1 MDNRPVALFIDM
13 LAAERGAAPNTQA
26 AYQKDLQSLAAFLQ
40 QRKTDL
46 AAASADDLRA
56 YLADLDAR
64 GLASSSVARQVSV
77 VKRFYKFLL
86 LEKIR
91 ADNPAEGLAR
101 PKAQRPL
108 PKLLSP
114 EETQSL
120 IDAAYQLPQ
129 DSVKHIADRL
139 RAICL
144 IEVLYAAGLRVSEL
158 VSLPR
163 AALDGPFMLV
173 RGKGGRERVVPL
185 SEAAHRAMAD
195 WLAFQ
200 GQSRSP
206 FLFPARGKSGH
217 LTRQRF
223 AQILEAL
230 AIKAGVPPSRVSPHV
245 VRHAFATHLVQGGAD
260 LRAVQHMLGHADI
273 STTQIYTHVLDARK
287 KQLVE
292 AAHPLARMK
301 GLPKPE
307 EAE

>member
-1 MDNRPVALFIDM
+1 MDNKAVALFIDM
-13 LAAERGAAPNTQA
+13 LAAERGAALNTQA
-26 AYQKDLQSLAAFLQ
+26 AYQKDLHSLAAFLH

-46 AAASADDLRA
+46 TEASDDDLRS
-56 YLADLDAR
+56 YLVDLDQR
-64 GLASSSVARQVSV
+64 GLAASTVARQISV
-77 VKRFYKFLL
+77 MKRFYKFLL
-86 LEKIR
+86 IENMR
-91 ADNPAEGLAR
+91 GDNPAEGLAR
-101 PKAQRPL
+101 PRSQRPL

-114 EETQSL
+114 EEAQSL
-120 IDAAYQLPQ
+120 IDAAYGLPAVGNKQ
-129 DSVKHIADRL
+129 ITDRL

-173 RGKGGRERVVPL
+173 RGKGGRERMVPL
-185 SEAAHRAMAD
+185 SEAAQRAMAA
-195 WLAFQ
+195 WLAHQ
-200 GQSRSP
+200 GQTDSP

-223 AQILEAL
+223 AQILEGL
-230 AIKAGVPPSRVSPHV
+230 AVKAGIAPSRISPHV

-260 LRAVQHMLGHADI
+260 LRAVQQMLGHADI
-273 STTQIYTHVLDARK
+273 STTQIYTHVLDERK

-292 AAHPLARMK
+292 DAHPLARMK
-301 GLPKPE
+301 GLPKSR

>member
-1 MDNRPVALFIDM
+1 MDNKAVALFIDM
-13 LAAERGAAPNTQA
+13 LAAERGAALNTQA
-26 AYQKDLQSLAAFLQ
+26 AYQKDLHSLAAFLH

-46 AAASADDLRA
+46 TEASDDDLRS
-56 YLADLDAR
+56 YLVDMDQR
-64 GLASSSVARQVSV
+64 GLAASTVARQISV
-77 VKRFYKFLL
+77 MKRFYKFLL
-86 LEKIR
+86 IENMR
-91 ADNPAEGLAR
+91 GDNPAEGLAR
-101 PKAQRPL
+101 PRSQRPL

-114 EETQSL
+114 EEAQSL
-120 IDAAYQLPQ
+120 IDAAYGLPAVGNKQ
-129 DSVKHIADRL
+129 ITDRL

-173 RGKGGRERVVPL
+173 RGKGGRERMVPL
-185 SEAAHRAMAD
+185 SEAAQRAMAA
-195 WLAFQ
+195 WLAHQ
-200 GQSRSP
+200 GQTDSP

-223 AQILEAL
+223 AQILEGL
-230 AIKAGVPPSRVSPHV
+230 AVKAGIAPSRISPHV

-260 LRAVQHMLGHADI
+260 LRAVQQMLGHADI
-273 STTQIYTHVLDARK
+273 STTQIYTHVLDERK

-292 AAHPLARMK
+292 DAHPLARMK
-301 GLPKPE
+301 GLPKSR